1 MNEPLTVTLA
11 ELLVLV
17 DALEASLHYRDLLDV
32 FKFDERTRDRVLR
45 ELTERMHAREI
56 LVEIPPERK
65 TLEGLYPVGD
75 EG

>member
-1 MNEPLTVTLA
+1 MSNQLTITLA

-45 ELTERMHAREI
+45 ELTARMHAWEVP
-56 LVEIPPERK
+56 VEIPPERK
-65 TLEGLYPVGD
+65 TLDGLYPVGD
-75 EG
+75 E